1 MTTLL
6 SALVSAL
13 RRHAWL
19 RLLGYAFILSSL
31 GNGLTQVVVFGQL
44 LQWRA
49 SATTLVFAY
58 VLATLPG
65 FLGSL
70 LGERLC
76 QRYSPFAVLLLAEA
90 LGLLS
95 LAFPLYSLLAQNPV
109 GLLAVQACSAVISGV
124 TFPALSLVFKRGLK
138 SEELPAATCME
149 TLIFAAQVL
158 LGVGVGVLIFPLVN
172 AGGMLLLDALS
183 FVASAALLLL
193 AARRFV
199 PTSEHEEANATA
211 SISGEISWRAL
222 SPLQRRSLLMLPML
236 ATVGTPAMSLL
247 PALAQ
252 QIKPDE
258 TTGFA
263 LPLLFARSLGQLC
276 GPLLLPANRMRQYA
290 GNNRLLAACLIIF
303 LGCYLLIPPISAWY
317 LAPLGMI
324 FIAHI
329 ASNVVF
335 ALATFGI
342 LREFDAQ
349 AVASASAMAW
359 RWQLMAAGV
368 ASLMVAALTQYGGA
382 IMALEVMSLV
392 ALSTAAVILWKY
404 RR

>member
-158 LGVGVGVLIFPLVN
+158 LGVGVGVLIFPLTN

-183 FVASAALLLL
+183 FVASAVLLLL

-199 PTSEHEEANATA
+199 PTSDSAQANATVR
-211 SISGEISWRAL
+211 ISGEISWRTL

-303 LGCYLLIPPISAWY
+303 LGCYLLIPPMSAWY

-392 ALSTAAVILWKY
+392 GLSTAAVILWKY

>member
-58 VLATLPG
+58 VFATLPG

-109 GLLAVQACSAVISGV
+109 GLLAVQACSSVISGV

-158 LGVGVGVLIFPLVN
+158 LGVGMGALIFPLIN
-172 AGGMLLLDALS
+172 AEGMLLLDALS
-183 FVASAALLLL
+183 FVASAILLLL

-199 PTSEHEEANATA
+199 PTSEHEEANATV
-211 SISGEISWRAL
+211 SKSGKISWRAL

-290 GNNRLLAACLIIF
+290 GNNGLLAACLTIF
-303 LGCYLLIPPISAWY
+303 LGSYLLILPMSAWY

-324 FIAHI
+324 FTAHI

-349 AVASASAMAW
+349 AVGSASAMAW

-382 IMALEVMSLV
+382 FMALEVMSLV
-392 ALSTAAVILWKY
+392 GLSTAAVILWKY

>member
-1 MTTLL
+1 M

-13 RRHAWL
+13 RRHSWL
-19 RLLGYAFILSSL
+19 RQLGYAFILSSL

-49 SATTLVFAY
+49 AAATLVFAY

-76 QRYSPFAVLLLAEA
+76 QRYSPFVVLLLAEA

-95 LAFPLYSLLAQNPV
+95 LAFPLYSLLAQNSA
-109 GLLAVQACSAVISGV
+109 GLLAVQACSAVISGF
-124 TFPALSLVFKRGLK
+124 TFPALSLVFKRGLS

-158 LGVGVGVLIFPLVN
+158 LGVGVGVLIFPLIN

-183 FVASAALLLL
+183 FAASAILLLL

-199 PTSEHEEANATA
+199 PTADETQPDAAA
-211 SISGEISWRAL
+211 SVTGRMCWRDL

-276 GPLLLPANRMRQYA
+276 GPLLLPASRMRQYA
-290 GNNRLLAACLIIF
+290 GNNRLLAACLLIF
-303 LGCYLLIPPISAWY
+303 LGSYLLIPQISG
-317 LAPLGMI
+317 LPFAPLGMI

-329 ASNVVF
+329 ASNLVF

-349 AVASASAMAW
+349 NVASASATAW
-359 RWQLMAAGV
+359 RWQLVAAGV
-368 ASLMVAALTQYGGA
+368 ASLMVATLTQYGGA
-382 IMALEVMSLV
+382 IMALEVMSGV
-392 ALSTAAVILWKY
+392 ALTVAVGILWRY